1 MSADKIRR
9 QMQEIR
15 DQLKPPARPVFGS
28 GIVED
33 GELRAITVGGVEY
46 LRRPEESESE
56 FQRRVRIE
64 ARAKPLIIFPQ
75 PTDPSPPFVTF

>member
-1 MSADKIRR
+1 MNADKIRR

-28 GIVED
+28 GTVED
-33 GELRAITVGGVEY
+33 GELQAITVTGIEY
-46 LRRPEESESE
+46 LRRPGECEAD

-64 ARAKPLIIFPQ
+64 ARAKPLIIFSQ
-75 PTDPSPPFVTF
+75 PSDPSPPFVIT